1 MLIHGTNSLPDEIV
15 DNDHN
20 LNNPTPPRMLKGLNR
35 CKDALW
41 KRWSDDYLRSLRE
54 RNKCFDGTKS
64 MLRVSGIVQIKG
76 DRENHGEWQIGI
88 ITQVIKI
95 KDTVVG
101 AKIEIVSN
109 NLLEI
114 PIQFLVPLELHSE
127 TNKNIH
133 QR

>member
-1 MLIHGTNSLPDEIV
+1 
-15 DNDHN
+15 
-20 LNNPTPPRMLKGLNR
+20 MLK
-35 CKDALW
+35 
-41 KRWSDDYLRSLRE
+41 
-54 RNKCFDGTKS
+54 
-64 MLRVSGIVQIKG
+64 VSGIVQITG

-101 AKIEIVSN
+101 AKIEMVSN
-109 NLLEI
+109 NLLER